1 MEDQVT
7 IYLEEYINLIV
18 EKQKL
23 ELQLKALQKEVKR
36 EVKEKDMTQ
45 KLKDYFYKTGLYKL
59 PKLSNRQQRQV
70 IQDVGCSRFQL
81 VEYMLYGTVTESKE
95 D

>member
-7 IYLEEYINLIV
+7 IYLEEYINLIL
-18 EKQKL
+18 EKKKL
-23 ELQLKALQKEVKR
+23 ELQVKALKEEVKR
-36 EVKEKDMTQ
+36 EAGEKDMTQ
-45 KLKDYFYKTGLYKL
+45 KLKNYFLKTGLYKL

-70 IQDVGCSRFQL
+70 IQDVGCTRFQL